1 MQALDT
7 HDVFNQV
14 DELTDIN
21 LLQSDV
27 ALQEALQRQQA
38 QAFTPALDR
47 FAQQLGQKV
56 NWEHAELANH
66 HTPELQRF
74 DARGRVQDAVEF
86 HPSWHILMAL
96 YREQGLISL
105 PFESADKGRWSA
117 WAAGFYLHGQVE
129 QGTLCPAT
137 MTTAAIPVLQ
147 KEPQL
152 WSQLQAQLYSHEYDA
167 RDVPLSQKKSI
178 WIGMGMTEKQGG
190 SDVRANTT
198 VARPVHEGGRGG
210 EYLLRGHK
218 WFFSAPMCDAHLVV
232 ARMAAPNGEPGGHAC
247 FFVPRWR
254 PDGSKNPVRIQRL
267 KDKVGNRS
275 NSSSEVELQDAWGI
289 LMGEEGRGI
298 PTIIEMASYTRLN
311 CVLGS
316 AAILRTAVVQS
327 IAYARQRSAFGKT
340 LSDQPLMRCVL
351 ADLALESEASMQL
364 GMHLAQAYEREAEG
378 DLLARAW
385 KRIMTPAAKFWVCKR
400 SVEITGEAM
409 EVFGGNGYVQ
419 ESIVSRLFR
428 EAPVNSIWEGSG
440 NVMCLDV
447 LRAMGREPEATR
459 LLLQNLINM
468 AAGEPTLTWLAQSL
482 AQRLSAAPDALE
494 PQARRL
500 VQNLSLLA
508 QACLLRKHAPGYMA
522 DGFIHTRLGEQS
534 GAMVVGAF
542 NPAAL
547 DLSAILQRALPA

>member
-7 HDVFNQV
+7 HDVFNQF
-14 DELTDIN
+14 DELTDID
-21 LLQSDV
+21 LLQVDA
-27 ALQEALQRQQA
+27 ALQEVLQRQQA
-38 QAFTPALDR
+38 QGFVPALSR
-47 FAQQLGQKV
+47 FAQQLGQKHR
-56 NWEHAELANH
+56 WEQAELANR

-74 DARGRVQDAVEF
+74 DARGRVLDAVEF
-86 HPSWHILMAL
+86 HPSWHRLMQL

-105 PFESADKGRWSA
+105 PFESLSRGRWSA

-129 QGTLCPAT
+129 QGSLCPAT

-152 WSQLQAQLYSHEYDA
+152 WSQLKARLFSHEYDA
-167 RDVPLSQKKSI
+167 SDLPLSQKKSI

-232 ARMAAPNGEPGGHAC
+232 ARMATASGELGGHAC

-254 PDGSKNPVRIQRL
+254 PDGSKNPVRVQRL

-316 AAILRTAVVQS
+316 AAIVRSATVQS
-327 IAYARQRSAFGKT
+327 IAYARQRSAFGKH
-340 LSDQPLMRCVL
+340 LADQPLMATVL

-364 GMHLAQAYEREAEG
+364 AMHLAQAYEQEAEG

-419 ESIVSRLFR
+419 DSIVARLFR

-447 LRAMGREPEATR
+447 LRAMGREPEAAR
-459 LLLQNLINM
+459 LLLQDLSHM
-468 AAGEPTLTWLAQSL
+468 AADRPLLTAMAQSL

-500 VQNLSLLA
+500 VQDLCLLA
-508 QACLLRKHAPGYMA
+508 QACLMHRHAPAPMA
-522 DGFIHTRLGEQS
+522 DGFIHTRLGAQN

-542 NPAAL
+542 DPAGL
-547 DLSAILQRALPA
+547 DIAAILQRALPA

>member
-7 HDVFNQV
+7 HDVFNQF

-21 LLQSDV
+21 LLQADV
-27 ALQEALQRQQA
+27 ALQQVQQRQQA
-38 QAFTPALDR
+38 QAFEPALDN
-47 FAQQLGQKV
+47 FAQQLGQKAS
-56 NWEHAELANH
+56 WEHAKQANRH
-66 HTPELQRF
+66 PPELQRF
-74 DARGRVQDAVEF
+74 DARGRVLDAVEF
-86 HPSWHILMAL
+86 HPSWHSLMAL
-96 YREQGLISL
+96 YRKQGLISQ
-105 PFESADKGRWSA
+105 PFESQDSGRWSA

-152 WSQLQAQLYSHEYDA
+152 WSQLQAQLFSHEYDA
-167 RDVPLSQKKSI
+167 RDLPLAQKKSI

-198 VARPVHEGGRGG
+198 LARPVHEGGRGG

-232 ARMAAPNGEPGGHAC
+232 ARMATASGELGGHAC

-254 PDGSKNPVRIQRL
+254 PDGSKNPVRVQRL

-275 NSSSEVELQDAWGI
+275 NSSAEVELQDAWGI

-316 AAILRTAVVQS
+316 AAILRTAAVQS
-327 IAYARQRSAFGKT
+327 TAYARQRTAFGKN
-340 LSDQPLMRCVL
+340 LSDHPLMRSVL

-364 GMHLAQAYEREAEG
+364 AMHLAQAYEREAEG

-447 LRAMGREPEATR
+447 LRAMGREPEAARR
-459 LLLQNLINM
+459 LLQDLLDM
-468 AAGEPTLTWLAQSL
+468 ATGEPILMALTQSL
-482 AQRLSAAPDALE
+482 SQRFFQAPDVLE

-500 VQNLSLLA
+500 VQDLALLA

-522 DGFIHTRLGEQS
+522 DGFIATRLGAQS
-534 GAMVVGAF
+534 GAMVAGAF
-542 NPAAL
+542 DPAAL
-547 DLSAILQRALPA
+547 DLTAILQRALPA